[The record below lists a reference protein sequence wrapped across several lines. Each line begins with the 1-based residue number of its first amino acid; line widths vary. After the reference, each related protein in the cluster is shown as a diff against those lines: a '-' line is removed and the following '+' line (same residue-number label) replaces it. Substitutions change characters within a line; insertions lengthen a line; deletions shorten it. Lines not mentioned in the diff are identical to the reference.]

1 MEESTSDILW
11 IEFVDK
17 REAALKS
24 PNMEPLA
31 LRRALTGLLTGL
43 LGAGMSIV
51 EVVTDAHVQIPKLLG

>member
-31 LRRALTGLLTGL
+31 LRRALTGLL
-43 LGAGMSIV
+43 GAGMSIV

>member
-1 MEESTSDILW
+1 MMEEATSDILW

-31 LRRALTGLLTGL
+31 LRRALTGLL
-43 LGAGMSIV
+43 GAGISIA

>member
-1 MEESTSDILW
+1 MMEESTSDILW
-11 IEFVDK
+11 IEFIDK

-31 LRRALTGLLTGL
+31 LRRALTGL